1 MKKFYIFILFIALLW
16 GKTFSQNVEAIAVG
30 FYNLEN
36 LFDTINDPD
45 NPGDD
50 EFTPKG
56 EKLWNSDRYM
66 HKIHNMAYVI
76 SKIAVDKKL
85 GLKGLAVL
93 GVSEVENR
101 KVLEDLVRDSSLKS
115 RNYKIV
121 HYDSPDHRGIDV
133 ALLYNPAV
141 FKVESSKQ
149 TPLIIKGEPDF
160 HTRSQL
166 VVRGKLM
173 GEDFAFIVNH
183 WPSRRGGEKRSLPYR
198 IAAAELAYHL
208 IDSLKQLNP
217 NIKVILMGD
226 LNDDPISKSVKKYLH
241 SKGKKEQTGNND
253 LFNPFEKYYREG
265 IGTLAYRDNW
275 NLFDNMFVTK
285 SLLMKDK
292 SDLDGWKFYK
302 AKIFNAEFLKQKE
315 GKFAGYPFRT
325 FVGNNFMG
333 GYSDHFPVYMILI
346 RKIK

>member
-1 MKKFYIFILFIALLW
+1 MKKFCILVLLLTLLW
-16 GKTFSQNVEAIAVG
+16 NKSYTQNVEAIAVG

-36 LFDTINDPD
+36 LFDTINDPKQW
-45 NPGDD
+45 GDD
-50 EFTPKG
+50 EFTPNG
-56 EKLWNSDRYM
+56 PKLWNSKRYM

-76 SKIAVDKKL
+76 SQIAVDRKL

-101 KVLEDLVRDSSLKS
+101 NVLEDLVKDTLLKS
-115 RNYKIV
+115 RNYKII

-149 TPLIIKGEPDF
+149 TPLIMKDQPDF

-183 WPSRRGGEKRSLPYR
+183 WPSRRGGEKRSLPHR
-198 IAAAELAYHL
+198 IAAAELAFHL

-217 NIKVILMGD
+217 DIKIILMGD

-241 SKGKKEQTGNND
+241 SKGKKTQVGPND
-253 LFNPFEKYYREG
+253 LYNPFEKFYREG

-275 NLFDNMFVTK
+275 NLFDNMFVTP

-325 FVGNNFMG
+325 FVGNTFMG

-346 RKIK
+346 RKMK